1 MNRIELGKQYF
12 LSGYSCAQSVVLA
25 FKDDIGQDEEVL
37 KKVSSSF
44 GGGLGGLREV
54 CGAVSGMAIVL
65 GYLKGYSKAGNLE
78 EKKKH
83 YALIQ
88 TAVEKFKEKNGSYI
102 CRELLLNKEKHPCI
116 QLVMDAVEIVCEVLN
131 LDK

>member
-12 LSGYSCAQSVVLA
+12 LSGYNCAQSVVLA
-25 FKDDIGQDEEVL
+25 FKDDIGQDEEIL

-65 GYLKGYSKAGNLE
+65 G
-78 EKKKH
+78 
-83 YALIQ
+83 
-88 TAVEKFKEKNGSYI
+88 
-102 CRELLLNKEKHPCI
+102 HPST
-116 QLVMDAVEIVCEVLN
+116 Q
-131 LDK
+131 